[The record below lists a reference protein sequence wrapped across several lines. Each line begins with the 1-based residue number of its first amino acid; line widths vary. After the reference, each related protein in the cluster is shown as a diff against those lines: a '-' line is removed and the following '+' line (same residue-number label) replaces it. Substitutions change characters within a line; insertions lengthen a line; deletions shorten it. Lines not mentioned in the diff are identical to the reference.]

1 MLVFQHLHFW
11 KKLNLSQGPIIVKKK
26 KSTTFLF
33 YYGKKKLYEFS
44 RLDPFFG
51 YYNLESR
58 NILTETQNFEKIK
71 RN

>member
-26 KSTTFLF
+26 VLNLYFIM
-33 YYGKKKLYEFS
+33 KKKLYEFS

-51 YYNLESR
+51 
-58 NILTETQNFEKIK
+58 
-71 RN
+71 